1 MYVSHVC
8 VPDVQEGQKRVLD
21 FLELELVM
29 GQHVDSEQLFRFSL
43 HI

>member
-21 FLELELVM
+21 FLELELQAACELPNIGPGKQMWV
-29 GQHVDSEQLFRFSL
+29 L
-43 HI
+43 